1 MTSPEAESGRFRLR
15 DAAVSWRDVDGEV
28 IALDVESGE
37 YLSLNGSGRV
47 LWLALVE
54 PVSLDELG
62 TLLVETFGV
71 SEALGRA
78 DASTFIADLDQRA
91 LLDEVA

>member
-1 MTSPEAESGRFRLR
+1 M
-15 DAAVSWRDVDGEV
+15 
-28 IALDVESGE
+28 
-37 YLSLNGSGRV
+37 SGRV

-54 PVSLDELG
+54 PTSVDELG
-62 TLLVETFGV
+62 ALLVETFGI

-78 DASTFIADLDQRA
+78 DASDFIADLEHRA